1 MTAEEL
7 NYRLIESAKVLD
19 WTTAIVPE
27 FTLAKFRGRS
37 DETTVPLPAGTY
49 GLRLGD
55 YPTIVA
61 PVVLGSVEE
70 MQASLR
76 RLHSQMVIARSYM
89 RAEEVIN
96 AHLMLCATNPSPDAD
111 WRSVVDLAERDETV
125 CRKII
130 WIPDTVAMEASYK
143 DFLTRTFLAAPWREA
158 DESLNAPL
166 DNNQGLA
173 QRTLVARGLTN
184 EVAQQWVSAVRRV
197 KDDPDALVVELVS
210 AREAAQ

>member
-7 NYRLIESAKVLD
+7 KDRLVASA
-19 WTTAIVPE
+19 TALEWMSAVVPE
-27 FTLAKFRGRS
+27 FTRPQFRGRS
-37 DETTVPLPAGTY
+37 EETAVPLPAGAY

-61 PVVLGSVEE
+61 PVVLGTVEE

-96 AHLMLCATNPSPDAD
+96 AHLILCAPNPSPEAD
-111 WRSVVDLAERDETV
+111 WRNVVDLAERDETV

-130 WIPDTVAMEASYK
+130 WIPDKGALDASYK
-143 DFLTRTFLAAPWREA
+143 EFVTRTFLAAPWREA

-173 QRTLVARGLTN
+173 QRALVAHGLSN
-184 EVAQQWVSAVRRV
+184 EVAEQWVSAVRRV
-197 KDDPDALVVELVS
+197 KDDPESLVVELVS